1 MTVFAAMYKAAY
13 FLRNGMALG
22 QKKTAKRLFTTVK
35 NYLNTRAVISRAN
48 IKTQS
53 LFFDCE
59 KRTLFI
65 YCTRAEKAGSV
76 DICIKAVADN
86 GTAFKINTSEKYQNM
101 GERFASW
108 LNLKLNS
115 QINHWQ
121 QITIYTRALQKM
133 PQYKAQ
139 SAPLNA
145 DDKRRIANSKRQAD
159 QFYGRQSAAFWQ
171 ATAIYNDK

>member
-13 FLRNGMALG
+13 FLHNEMSLG
-22 QKKTAKRLFTTVK
+22 QKKTAKRLFAQVK

-48 IKTQS
+48 IKIQS

-65 YCTRAEKAGSV
+65 YCTRAEKAESV
-76 DICIKAVADN
+76 DICIKAVAGN
-86 GTAFKINTSEKYQNM
+86 GVAFKINTNEKYQNM

-115 QINHWQ
+115 RINHWQ
-121 QITIYTRALQKM
+121 QLVIYTKALQKM
-133 PQYKAQ
+133 PQCKAS

-145 DDKRRIANSKRQAD
+145 GDKRRIANSKRQSD
-159 QFYGRQSAAFWQ
+159 QFYGRQSVAFWQ
-171 ATAIYNDK
+171 ATAIYNR

>member
-13 FLRNGMALG
+13 FLHNEMSLG
-22 QKKTAKRLFTTVK
+22 QKKTAKRLFAQVK
-35 NYLNTRAVISRAN
+35 NYLNAQGVISRVN
-48 IKTQS
+48 IKIQS

-59 KRTLFI
+59 KRTLYI
-65 YCTRAEKAGSV
+65 YCTKAEKAEAV
-76 DICIKAVADN
+76 NVCVKAIAGN
-86 GTAFKINTSEKYQNM
+86 GVAFKINTNENYQSI
-101 GERFASW
+101 GKKFASW

-121 QITIYTRALQKM
+121 QIAIYTRALQKM

-145 DDKRRIANSKRQAD
+145 SDKRRIANSKRQAD
-159 QFYGRQSAAFWQ
+159 QFYGRQSVAFWQ
-171 ATAIYNDK
+171 ATASYNDK